1 MSQEC
6 HFEICYSFLHSD
18 IFVGL
23 RILGGGG
30 LVVVIKTGQ
39 RDKTR
44 GRKGVVSGLF

>member
-23 RILGGGG
+23 KILGGGG
-30 LVVVIKTGQ
+30 LVVVIK

-44 GRKGVVSGLF
+44 EENEL